1 MCSINSVNTK
11 LEAYLLIHDP
21 LKLLKMLYSK
31 YGDIEED
38 RDFFYINQILY
49 NKKSAYNTLFKEYQL
64 IYNYDDFLK
73 RFYHHEES
81 LKRIPKLS
89 EYYKN
94 YYLFFCKPVITNF
107 KMTKIILTNGNH
119 KAEIF
124 YKKNYESL
132 SKNDENE
139 SEKFKENSLYSF
151 DNITNNNTIFD
162 KKIRDIIENNTSKI
176 TLSLDNSD
184 TNKLNNNLISK
195 RSKDDSFIIF
205 LNNLLKEKKANK
217 SLNHKMNNLY
227 FPQKH
232 KFTYKNKI
240 KSSIYNLS
248 KNSYRNS
255 YTIDKNKKSLSP
267 SFYNKTNLNGFNKIN
282 PISKKTNLKM
292 TKPRNS
298 TYNNSKNLNSNLSN
312 FEKLSSTITNN
323 HHNNN
328 ISKTMRNSLILNPNY
343 KIVNNQENNKISSRQ
358 YFISNA
364 FSSTSNSKNKNKK
377 NSNLN
382 DKYSPFHNDRLKS
395 NSNFINFNNNNT
407 LKSKKRNYG
416 SKFNLIKTPINI
428 IQPSLNKETIKI
440 SNFSIKK
447 NQTYFGNNKTNNN
460 SNASLSLRKN
470 KKKENKSITQ
480 DKHNSNNISR
490 RKNKSNLDNLP
501 FSNRKNLK
509 SSINNKILYPQS
521 NLKNYRIYM
530 KLNNLNISSR
540 NKKNSIVIQ
549 NETNI
554 KSLGKEKN
562 NSNSIDEDKMFLKN
576 IISNLDFKKT
586 HKTGISQKIINQLE
600 ELIKRSKFNYH
611 NKLNNNTM
619 SSPNLSND
627 KIINKKTIEGL
638 RYNRNNLNI
647 KKFKPINVYL
657 NKNNKVNQ
665 KEKNEKI
672 NSPKK

>member
-11 LEAYLLIHDP
+11 LEAYLLMHDP

-38 RDFFYINQILY
+38 RDYFYINQILY

-73 RFYHHEES
+73 RFYYQEES
-81 LKRIPKLS
+81 IKRIPKLS

-107 KMTKIILTNGNH
+107 KMTKIIQTNGNH

-184 TNKLNNNLISK
+184 TNKLNNNLLSK
-195 RSKDDSFIIF
+195 RSKDDSFKIF
-205 LNNLLKEKKANK
+205 LNNLLNEKKENK
-217 SLNHKMNNLY
+217 SHNNKINNLY

-255 YTIDKNKKSLSP
+255 YTIDKSKKSLSP
-267 SFYNKTNLNGFNKIN
+267 SFCKKSNLNGFNKMN

-323 HHNNN
+323 HHSNN
-328 ISKTMRNSLILNPNY
+328 ISKTMRNSLILNPNN
-343 KIVNNQENNKISSRQ
+343 KIVTNHENNKKSSRQ

-377 NSNLN
+377 DSNLN
-382 DKYSPFHNDRLKS
+382 EKNSPFHNDRLKS

-407 LKSKKRNYG
+407 LKNKKRNYG
-416 SKFNLIKTPINI
+416 SKFNLIKTPLNI
-428 IQPSLNKETIKI
+428 IQPSLNKETIKV

-470 KKKENKSITQ
+470 KKKETKSITQ

-501 FSNRKNLK
+501 FSYRKNLK
-509 SSINNKILYPQS
+509 SSINNRILYPQS
-521 NLKNYRIYM
+521 NLKNYRIFM

-540 NKKNSIVIQ
+540 NKKNSIVIP

-554 KSLGKEKN
+554 KSIGKEKN
-562 NSNSIDEDKMFLKN
+562 NTNSIDEDKIYLKN
-576 IISNLDFKKT
+576 IISNLDFKKA
-586 HKTGISQKIINQLE
+586 HKTGLSQKIINQLE
-600 ELIKRSKFNYH
+600 ELIKRSKFNYN

-619 SSPNLSND
+619 SSPNLSNE
-627 KIINKKTIEGL
+627 KINKKTIEGL

>member
-1 MCSINSVNTK
+1 M
-11 LEAYLLIHDP
+11 
-21 LKLLKMLYSK
+21 
-31 YGDIEED
+31 
-38 RDFFYINQILY
+38 
-49 NKKSAYNTLFKEYQL
+49 
-64 IYNYDDFLK
+64 
-73 RFYHHEES
+73 
-81 LKRIPKLS
+81 
-89 EYYKN
+89 
-94 YYLFFCKPVITNF
+94 
-107 KMTKIILTNGNH
+107 
-119 KAEIF
+119 
-124 YKKNYESL
+124 
-132 SKNDENE
+132 
-139 SEKFKENSLYSF
+139 
-151 DNITNNNTIFD
+151 
-162 KKIRDIIENNTSKI
+162 
-176 TLSLDNSD
+176 
-184 TNKLNNNLISK
+184 
-195 RSKDDSFIIF
+195 
-205 LNNLLKEKKANK
+205 NNLLNEKKENK
-217 SLNHKMNNLY
+217 SHNNKINNLY

-255 YTIDKNKKSLSP
+255 YTIDKSKKSLSP
-267 SFYNKTNLNGFNKIN
+267 SFCKKSNLNGFNKMN

-343 KIVNNQENNKISSRQ
+343 KIVTNHENNKKSSRQ

-377 NSNLN
+377 DSNLN
-382 DKYSPFHNDRLKS
+382 EKNSPFHNDRLKS

-407 LKSKKRNYG
+407 LKNKKRNYG
-416 SKFNLIKTPINI
+416 SKFNLIKTPLNI
-428 IQPSLNKETIKI
+428 IQPSLNKETTKV

-470 KKKENKSITQ
+470 KKKETKSITQ

-501 FSNRKNLK
+501 FSYRKNLK
-509 SSINNKILYPQS
+509 SSINNRILYPQS
-521 NLKNYRIYM
+521 NLKNYRIFM

-554 KSLGKEKN
+554 KSIGKEKN
-562 NSNSIDEDKMFLKN
+562 NTNSIDEDKIFLKN
-576 IISNLDFKKT
+576 IISNLDFKKA
-586 HKTGISQKIINQLE
+586 HKTGLSQKIINQLE
-600 ELIKRSKFNYH
+600 ELIKRSKFNYN

-619 SSPNLSND
+619 SSPNLSNE
-627 KIINKKTIEGL
+627 KINKKTIEGL

-657 NKNNKVNQ
+657 NKNNKINQ
-665 KEKNEKI
+665 KEKIEKI

>member
-1 MCSINSVNTK
+1 MSSINSVNTK

-31 YGDIEED
+31 YNDIEED
-38 RDFFYINQILY
+38 INYFYINQILY
-49 NKKSAYNTLFKEYQL
+49 NKKSAYNILFKEYQL
-64 IYNYDDFLK
+64 IYNYDDLLK
-73 RFYHHEES
+73 RFYHYEECI
-81 LKRIPKLS
+81 KRIPKLS

-94 YYLFFCKPVITNF
+94 YYLFFCKPFLTSF
-107 KMTKIILTNGNH
+107 KMTKIIQTNGNH

-176 TLSLDNSD
+176 TLSLDNTD

-195 RSKDDSFIIF
+195 RSKEDSFIDF
-205 LNNLLKEKKANK
+205 LNNLLNGKKENK
-217 SLNHKMNNLY
+217 SINHNINNLY

-240 KSSIYNLS
+240 KSSIYNLT

-255 YTIDKNKKSLSP
+255 YTIDKGKKSLSP
-267 SFYNKTNLNGFNKIN
+267 SFYKKTNLNGFNKIK

-323 HHNNN
+323 HHSNN
-328 ISKTMRNSLILNPNY
+328 ISKTMRNSLILNPNN
-343 KIVNNQENNKISSRQ
+343 KIINNHENNKINSRQ

-364 FSSTSNSKNKNKK
+364 FSSTSSSKNKNKK

-382 DKYSPFHNDRLKS
+382 EKNSPFHNDKLKS
-395 NSNFINFNNNNT
+395 NSNFLNFNNNNT

-416 SKFNLIKTPINI
+416 SKFNLIMTPINL
-428 IQPSLNKETIKI
+428 IQQNLHKEKIKV
-440 SNFSIKK
+440 SNFSNKK
-447 NQTYFGNNKTNNN
+447 NQNYFGNYKTNNN
-460 SNASLSLRKN
+460 SNISLSLHKN
-470 KKKENKSITQ
+470 KKKENKSITH

-490 RKNKSNLDNLP
+490 RKNKSNLDTFP

-509 SSINNKILYPQS
+509 FSINNKILYPQS
-521 NLKNYRIYM
+521 NLKNFRIYM

-554 KSLGKEKN
+554 KSILKEKN
-562 NSNSIDEDKMFLKN
+562 NTNSIDEDKIILKN
-576 IISNLDFKKT
+576 IISNLDFKKS

-600 ELIKRSKFNYH
+600 ELIKRSKFNYN

-619 SSPNLSND
+619 SSPNLSNE
-627 KIINKKTIEGL
+627 KINKKTIEGL
-638 RYNRNNLNI
+638 RHNRNNLNI
-647 KKFKPINVYL
+647 KKFKPINIYF
-657 NKNNKVNQ
+657 NKINQ
-665 KEKNEKI
+665 KEKNQKI

>member
-11 LEAYLLIHDP
+11 LEAYLLMHDP

-38 RDFFYINQILY
+38 RDYFYINQILY

-73 RFYHHEES
+73 RFYYQEES
-81 LKRIPKLS
+81 IKRIPKLS

-107 KMTKIILTNGNH
+107 KMTKIIQTNGNH

-184 TNKLNNNLISK
+184 TNKLNNNLLSK
-195 RSKDDSFIIF
+195 RSKDDSFKIF
-205 LNNLLKEKKANK
+205 LNNLLNEKKENK
-217 SLNHKMNNLY
+217 SHNNKINNLY

-255 YTIDKNKKSLSP
+255 YTIDKSKKSLSP
-267 SFYNKTNLNGFNKIN
+267 SFCKKSNLNGFNKMN

-343 KIVNNQENNKISSRQ
+343 KIVTNHENNKKSSRQ

-377 NSNLN
+377 DSNLN
-382 DKYSPFHNDRLKS
+382 EKNSPFHNDRLKS

-407 LKSKKRNYG
+407 LKNKKRNYG
-416 SKFNLIKTPINI
+416 SKFNLIKTPLNI
-428 IQPSLNKETIKI
+428 IQQSLNKETIKV

-470 KKKENKSITQ
+470 KKKETKSITQ

-501 FSNRKNLK
+501 FSYRKNLK
-509 SSINNKILYPQS
+509 SSINNRILYPQS
-521 NLKNYRIYM
+521 NLKNYRIFM

-540 NKKNSIVIQ
+540 NKKNSIVIP

-554 KSLGKEKN
+554 KSIGKEKN
-562 NSNSIDEDKMFLKN
+562 NTNSIDEDKIYLKN
-576 IISNLDFKKT
+576 IISNLDFKKA
-586 HKTGISQKIINQLE
+586 HKTGLSQKIINQLE
-600 ELIKRSKFNYH
+600 ELIKRSKFNYN

-619 SSPNLSND
+619 SSPNLSNE
-627 KIINKKTIEGL
+627 KINKKTIEGL

>member
-11 LEAYLLIHDP
+11 LEAYLLMHDP

-38 RDFFYINQILY
+38 RDYFYINQILY

-73 RFYHHEES
+73 RFYYQEES
-81 LKRIPKLS
+81 IKRIPKLS

-107 KMTKIILTNGNH
+107 KMTKIIQTNGNH

-184 TNKLNNNLISK
+184 TNKLNNNLLSK
-195 RSKDDSFIIF
+195 RSKDDSFKIF
-205 LNNLLKEKKANK
+205 LNNLLNEKKENK
-217 SLNHKMNNLY
+217 SHNNKINNLY

-255 YTIDKNKKSLSP
+255 YTIDKSKKSLSP
-267 SFYNKTNLNGFNKIN
+267 SFCKKSNLNGFNKMN

-343 KIVNNQENNKISSRQ
+343 KIVTNHENNKKSSRQ

-377 NSNLN
+377 DSNLN
-382 DKYSPFHNDRLKS
+382 EKNSPFHNDRLKS

-407 LKSKKRNYG
+407 LKNKKRNYG
-416 SKFNLIKTPINI
+416 SKFNLIKTPLNI
-428 IQPSLNKETIKI
+428 IQPSLNKETIKV

-470 KKKENKSITQ
+470 KKKETKSITQ

-501 FSNRKNLK
+501 FSYRKNLK
-509 SSINNKILYPQS
+509 SSINNRILYPQS
-521 NLKNYRIYM
+521 NLKNYRIFM

-540 NKKNSIVIQ
+540 NKKNSIVIP

-554 KSLGKEKN
+554 KSIGKEKN
-562 NSNSIDEDKMFLKN
+562 NTNSIDEDKIYLKN
-576 IISNLDFKKT
+576 IISNLDFKKA
-586 HKTGISQKIINQLE
+586 HKTGLSQKIINQLE
-600 ELIKRSKFNYH
+600 ELIKRSKFNYN

-619 SSPNLSND
+619 SSPNLSNE
-627 KIINKKTIEGL
+627 KINKKTIEGL

>member
-1 MCSINSVNTK
+1 MSSINSVNTK
-11 LEAYLLIHDP
+11 LEAYLLVHDP
-21 LKLLKMLYSK
+21 RKLLRMLSLKYS
-31 YGDIEED
+31 DIEED
-38 RDFFYINQILY
+38 KNFLYLNQIFY
-49 NKKSAYNTLFKEYQL
+49 NKKSAFNTLFKEYQY

-73 RFYHHEES
+73 RFYYQEES
-81 LKRIPKLS
+81 IKRIPKLS

-107 KMTKIILTNGNH
+107 KMTKIIQTNGNH

-184 TNKLNNNLISK
+184 TNKLNYNLLSK
-195 RSKDDSFIIF
+195 RSKDDSFKIF
-205 LNNLLKEKKANK
+205 LNNLLNEKKENK
-217 SLNHKMNNLY
+217 SHNNKINNLY

-255 YTIDKNKKSLSP
+255 YTIDKSKKSLSP
-267 SFYNKTNLNGFNKIN
+267 SFCKKSNLNGFNKMN

-312 FEKLSSTITNN
+312 FEQLSSTITNN

-343 KIVNNQENNKISSRQ
+343 KIVTNHENNKKSSRQ

-377 NSNLN
+377 DSNLN
-382 DKYSPFHNDRLKS
+382 EKNSPFHNDRLKS

-407 LKSKKRNYG
+407 LKNKKRNYG
-416 SKFNLIKTPINI
+416 SKFNLIKTPLNI
-428 IQPSLNKETIKI
+428 IQPSLNKETIKV

-470 KKKENKSITQ
+470 KKKETKSITQ

-501 FSNRKNLK
+501 FSYRKNLK
-509 SSINNKILYPQS
+509 SSINNRILYPQS
-521 NLKNYRIYM
+521 NLKNYRIFM

-540 NKKNSIVIQ
+540 NKKNSIVIP

-554 KSLGKEKN
+554 KSIGKEKN
-562 NSNSIDEDKMFLKN
+562 NTNSIDEDKIYLKN
-576 IISNLDFKKT
+576 IISNLDFKKA
-586 HKTGISQKIINQLE
+586 HKTGLSQKIINQLE
-600 ELIKRSKFNYH
+600 ELIKRSKFNYN

-619 SSPNLSND
+619 SSPNLSNE
-627 KIINKKTIEGL
+627 KINKKTIEGL

-647 KKFKPINVYL
+647 KKFKPINVHL

-672 NSPKK
+672 HSPKK

>member
-11 LEAYLLIHDP
+11 LEAYLLMHDP

-38 RDFFYINQILY
+38 RDYFYINQILY

-73 RFYHHEES
+73 RFYYQEES
-81 LKRIPKLS
+81 IKRIPKLS

-107 KMTKIILTNGNH
+107 KMTKIIQTNGNH

-184 TNKLNNNLISK
+184 TNKLNNNLLSK
-195 RSKDDSFIIF
+195 RSKDDSFKIF
-205 LNNLLKEKKANK
+205 LNNLLNEKKENK
-217 SLNHKMNNLY
+217 SHNNKINNLY

-255 YTIDKNKKSLSP
+255 YTIDKSKKSLSP
-267 SFYNKTNLNGFNKIN
+267 SFCKKSNLNGFNKMN

-343 KIVNNQENNKISSRQ
+343 KIVTNHENNKKSSRQ

-377 NSNLN
+377 DSNLN
-382 DKYSPFHNDRLKS
+382 EKNSPFHNDRLKS

-407 LKSKKRNYG
+407 LKNKKRNYG
-416 SKFNLIKTPINI
+416 SKFNLIKTPLNI
-428 IQPSLNKETIKI
+428 IQPSLNKETIKV

-470 KKKENKSITQ
+470 KKKETKSITQ

-501 FSNRKNLK
+501 FSYRKNLK
-509 SSINNKILYPQS
+509 SSINNRILYPQS
-521 NLKNYRIYM
+521 NLKNYRIFM

-540 NKKNSIVIQ
+540 NKKNSIVIP

-554 KSLGKEKN
+554 KSIVKEKN
-562 NSNSIDEDKMFLKN
+562 NTNSIDEDKIYLKN
-576 IISNLDFKKT
+576 IISNLDFKKA
-586 HKTGISQKIINQLE
+586 HKTGLSQKIINQLE
-600 ELIKRSKFNYH
+600 ELIKRSKFNYN

-619 SSPNLSND
+619 SSPNLSNE
-627 KIINKKTIEGL
+627 KINKKTIEGL